1 MARSFAFT
9 AAGLAAGFSGVAML
23 LFIVGSVPLPLAE
36 GATVAVAA
44 VALWL
49 YLRRLPPGVVAAVL
63 RLARA
68 GVVVGAMA
76 TVAYDVARIALSF
89 FAALPY
95 DPFAAIRQFGYGIL
109 PPDSSPATVLGVGF
123 VVHLI
128 NGSSFGVIYAM
139 FAHRH
144 ITSFRAAVGWGM
156 AWGLVLEFV
165 QSILYPGW
173 LGITATLGEFFVI
186 TGASHL
192 VYGAT
197 LGVGL
202 RRRLGADVPSAEGAP
217 S

>member
-1 MARSFAFT
+1 
-9 AAGLAAGFSGVAML
+9 ML

-36 GATVAVAA
+36 GGTVAIAA

-49 YLRRLPPGVVAAVL
+49 YLRRLPPVVVAAVL

-68 GVVVGAMA
+68 GAVVGVMA
-76 TVAYDVARIALSF
+76 TVAYDVARIGLSLL
-89 FAALPY
+89 APLPY
-95 DPFAAIRQFGYGIL
+95 DPFGAIRQFGYGIL
-109 PPDSSPATVLGVGF
+109 PPGSSPATVLAIGF
-123 VVHLI
+123 VVHLV
-128 NGSSFGVIYAM
+128 NGGSFGVIYAM

-144 ITSFRAAVGWGM
+144 IASYRAAIGWGM

-173 LGITATLGEFFVI
+173 LGITSTLGEFLVI

-202 RRRLGADVPSAEGAP
+202 RRRLSADPSTAEGAA